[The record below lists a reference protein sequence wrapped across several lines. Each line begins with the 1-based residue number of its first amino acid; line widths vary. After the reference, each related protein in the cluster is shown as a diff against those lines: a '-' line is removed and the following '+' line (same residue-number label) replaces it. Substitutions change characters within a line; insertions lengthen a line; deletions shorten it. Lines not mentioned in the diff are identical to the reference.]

1 MSEKKMFSE
10 VADKDPTSGQPEA
23 VCLTE
28 VIAEL
33 LSPGQ
38 TCREILGHLVQK
50 WRYKYANEH

>member
-1 MSEKKMFSE
+1 MFSE

-50 WRYKYANEH
+50 WHYKYANEH

>member
-1 MSEKKMFSE
+1 MFSE

-38 TCREILGHLVQK
+38 PCREILGRLVQK
-50 WRYKYANEH
+50 WHYKYANEH